1 MRTRYALLGLLLGLT
16 VGVVAQGG
24 LHIPTF
30 STLPTSCQVGDI
42 AYKTGSGAGLYSA
55 SSTGPCVWA
64 AATTGG
70 VTTTGSPM
78 SGEMAKFSGSASIT
92 TAVSGTDYAPATSG
106 TDILYGNGAGG
117 FSSVTVGSGLDFT
130 TGTLSAT
137 GSGVTRSFGITIDG
151 AGSTITTGV
160 KGFIQAPVSGTIA
173 SWTLLSTDASA
184 TAGSIVVEI
193 DKDVY
198 ANYPPNGS
206 DKICASAC
214 PTLSSVNKNTSSSL
228 GTWTTA
234 VTAGDVFGFN
244 VTSVS
249 TVSRVT
255 LVLTYQ

>member
-1 MRTRYALLGLLLGLT
+1 MRTRVRWTAIGLLASVALLT
-16 VGVVAQGG
+16 VTLRAAGITAISVGGSLPSGSPNCVAGN
-24 LHIPTF
+24 LY
-30 STLPTSCQVGDI
+30 L
-42 AYKTGSGAGLYSA
+42 KTGASKGLYWCDA
-55 SSTGPCVWA
+55 GTWTGPV
-64 AATTGG
+64 
-70 VTTTGSPM
+70 
-78 SGEMAKFSGSASIT
+78 IT
-92 TAVSGTDYAPATSG
+92 TA
-106 TDILYGNGAGG
+106 GAG
-117 FSSVTVGSGLDFT
+117 
-130 TGTLSAT
+130 A
-137 GSGVTRSFGITIDG
+137 RSFGITIDG

-184 TAGSIVVEI
+184 TAGSIVVEV